1 MGRGPRRTSTVCPS
15 AGPVRP
21 AIVEGYRR
29 CNLQHP
35 QNRVP
40 TRQTEQSMA
49 ARSSDVP
56 DVRDTELD
64 RADLEEAARE
74 LGIEDVDGLDD
85 QTLFERIGV
94 GLGEIDEEQ
103 LDHPDDEPEAAEDE
117 AEEPESADEGEEPDD
132 RGSEA
137 DEELEASGEGEEPE
151 PEDEEPEATEESEE
165 RHPVH
170 DDGEY
175 RVEDDP
181 RDGVEPVIDLELG
194 PLAIDVLGLEIHL
207 NRLHAAITANPG
219 PDHALIGKLLARIA
233 RLLERVGL
241 GKLTDQITDAVDTAV
256 DAVPGGDSDSD
267 EPGDEQGG
275 PLHKLTSPFRGLAHG
290 ITDRFGDR

>member
-1 MGRGPRRTSTVCPS
+1 
-15 AGPVRP
+15 
-21 AIVEGYRR
+21 
-29 CNLQHP
+29 
-35 QNRVP
+35 
-40 TRQTEQSMA
+40 MA

-56 DVRDTELD
+56 DVRETDLD

-74 LGIEDVDGLDD
+74 LGIEDIDDLDD

-103 LDHPDDEPEAAEDE
+103 LDHPDDEPEAAGDE
-117 AEEPESADEGEEPDD
+117 AEEPASADEGEEPED

-137 DEELEASGEGEEPE
+137 DEEPEASGEGEEPEDRGSEVDEEPEASGEGEEPE

-181 RDGVEPVIDLELG
+181 REGVEPVIDLELG

-241 GKLTDQITDAVDTAV
+241 GKLTDQITDAVDGAL
-256 DAVPGGDSDSD
+256 DAVPGGDDSD
-267 EPGDEQGG
+267 EAGDEQDG
-275 PLHKLTSPFRGLAHG
+275 PLGKLTSPVRGLARG
-290 ITDRFGDR
+290 IADRFGDR

>member
-117 AEEPESADEGEEPDD
+117 AEEPESADEGEEPED

-137 DEELEASGEGEEPE
+137 DEE
-151 PEDEEPEATEESEE
+151 
-165 RHPVH
+165 
-170 DDGEY
+170 
-175 RVEDDP
+175 
-181 RDGVEPVIDLELG
+181 LELG